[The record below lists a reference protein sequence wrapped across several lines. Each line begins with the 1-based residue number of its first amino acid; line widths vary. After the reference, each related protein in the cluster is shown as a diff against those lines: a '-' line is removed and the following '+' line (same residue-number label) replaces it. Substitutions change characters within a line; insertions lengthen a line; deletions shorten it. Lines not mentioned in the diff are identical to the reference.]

1 MKVIL
6 LSDVKKVGKKGEVK
20 EVSDGYGQNYLIRQ
34 NLAVAYSEGS
44 KKVLDKQ
51 NENKA
56 KEDEENR
63 AKATQMKNEI
73 EKKMFD
79 FPVKSRNG
87 KVFNSV
93 STKQIAEQLRK
104 QGYEIDKRKI
114 LDNEPITSLGVTQ
127 VRIELYKDV
136 IATIKVHLIEE

>member
-56 KEDEENR
+56 KEDEANR
-63 AKATQMKNEI
+63 AKAVEMKNEI

-79 FPVKSRNG
+79 FPVKSKNG

-93 STKQIAEQLRK
+93 SSKQIAEQLKK

-127 VRIELYKDV
+127 VRIELYKEV